1 VLDGQS
7 GDRQARAE
15 ALMLLLL
22 AAGEQPYRLVHGT
35 ERKEWHCAVLKLD
48 DGLAADA
55 ELAKRAV
62 RIGRSRWLLLIPAA
76 GLQPGDIPAEL
87 RDPAGTWT
95 ASIAVDPF
103 TPPEEKK
110 SKP

>member
-1 VLDGQS
+1 
-7 GDRQARAE
+7 
-15 ALMLLLL
+15 MLLLL
-22 AAGEQPYRLVHGT
+22 AVGEQPYRLVHGT
-35 ERKEWHCAVLKLD
+35 ERKAWHCAALKLD

-62 RIGRSRWLLLIPAA
+62 RIGRSRWLVLIPDA

-87 RDPAGTWT
+87 RDPSLGWT

-110 SKP
+110 KTP